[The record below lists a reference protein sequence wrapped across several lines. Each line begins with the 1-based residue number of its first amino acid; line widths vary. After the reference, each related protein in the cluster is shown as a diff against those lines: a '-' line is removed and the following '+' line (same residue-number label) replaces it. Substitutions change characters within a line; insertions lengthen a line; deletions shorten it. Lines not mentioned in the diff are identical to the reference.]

1 MIAQIF
7 VRYVQG
13 SRREKVSLQRNF
25 APFAQ
30 ISVMHVQQ
38 NVENIKLSNARSV
51 QKNAGNVLKNAAKW
65 QLNSEKWEK

>member
-1 MIAQIF
+1 VYSFAVIAQIF
-7 VRYVQG
+7 ARYVQG

-51 QKNAGNVLKNAAKW
+51 LKNAAKW
-65 QLNSEKWEK
+65 QFNSEKWEK